1 MFKPPQ
7 VLKTLELTSRYQ
19 FSVYKNKMKQSKATN
34 KLAPPF
40 TMMKLISFPHLVESK
55 KKKKLRI
62 ILEGSGD
69 SGFLFLLKVLN
80 NKSLSHEMH
89 LSVCLCKCVYK
100 AQASYPLFHE
110 VSFHYSSF
118 DHFSLCSKLALLQGF
133 WLNYAN
139 GLNGSVLYC
148 SDFIWEAT

>member
-1 MFKPPQ
+1 MFMPPQ

-40 TMMKLISFPHLVESK
+40 TMMKLISFPHLWSK
-55 KKKKLRI
+55 EKKNLRI

-69 SGFLFLLKVLN
+69 SGFLSLWKVLN
-80 NKSLSHEMH
+80 NKSLSREMH
-89 LSVCLCKCVYK
+89 LRVCLCKCVYK
-100 AQASYPLFHE
+100 AQASSPLFHE
-110 VSFHYSSF
+110 VPFHYSSF
-118 DHFSLCSKLALLQGF
+118 DHFSLCSELVLLHGF
-133 WLNYAN
+133 WLNYTN

>member
-40 TMMKLISFPHLVESK
+40 TMMKLISFPHLWSK
-55 KKKKLRI
+55 KKKNLRI

-69 SGFLFLLKVLN
+69 SGFLSLWKVLN
-80 NKSLSHEMH
+80 NKSLSREMH
-89 LSVCLCKCVYK
+89 LSMCVCKCVYK

-118 DHFSLCSKLALLQGF
+118 DHFSLCSKLVLLQGF
-133 WLNYAN
+133 
-139 GLNGSVLYC
+139 
-148 SDFIWEAT
+148 